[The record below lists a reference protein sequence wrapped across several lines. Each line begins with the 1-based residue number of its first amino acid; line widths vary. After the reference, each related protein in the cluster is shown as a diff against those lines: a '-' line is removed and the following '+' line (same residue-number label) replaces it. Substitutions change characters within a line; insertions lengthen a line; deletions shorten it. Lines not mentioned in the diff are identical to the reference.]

1 MSYTVRQVK
10 QFAEENDVKFVK
22 LTFCDMQGKQ
32 KNISLVAEELDSAF
46 SEGVE
51 FDPSLFDCFA
61 SDGKPLYLYPDPST
75 LYVLPWRP
83 QSGRVVSMLCDIK
96 YADKSDFEGDCRR
109 ILADAVKRLEN
120 KGIKCDIGTACD
132 FYVLKTSEDASPVF
146 QPYDRAGYCDAA
158 PLDKCENIR
167 RDIIFTLGT
176 MGVTPVS
183 SHHEV
188 GKGQNRIIFKPSDPM
203 TAAKNMLVYKSAVRN
218 ICVRDG
224 VYATFMPKPFERDA
238 ASGMHVSFSFS
249 EDMQKAAIESFAEGI
264 LENIDALTL
273 FANPTVNSYRR
284 LESLDA
290 IKRLSWTDKCSD
302 SLLRIAWGKNPTVT
316 LCSPDNVANPYLLFA
331 LLLHAGI
338 DGMEAGKKL
347 RPRLKEGAV
356 SGKLP
361 VDLSSALEKALS
373 SALVKRTIPAAQ
385 LKKFAEI
392 KRLEAEKHHQSDLE
406 SEREQYLDC

>member
-1 MSYTVRQVK
+1 
-10 QFAEENDVKFVK
+10 
-22 LTFCDMQGKQ
+22 
-32 KNISLVAEELDSAF
+32 
-46 SEGVE
+46 
-51 FDPSLFDCFA
+51 
-61 SDGKPLYLYPDPST
+61 
-75 LYVLPWRP
+75 
-83 QSGRVVSMLCDIK
+83 
-96 YADKSDFEGDCRR
+96 
-109 ILADAVKRLEN
+109 
-120 KGIKCDIGTACD
+120 
-132 FYVLKTSEDASPVF
+132 
-146 QPYDRAGYCDAA
+146 
-158 PLDKCENIR
+158 
-167 RDIIFTLGT
+167 
-176 MGVTPVS
+176 
-183 SHHEV
+183 
-188 GKGQNRIIFKPSDPM
+188 
-203 TAAKNMLVYKSAVRN
+203 
-218 ICVRDG
+218 
-224 VYATFMPKPFERDA
+224 MPKPFERDA

-331 LLLHAGI
+331 LLLHAGV

-392 KRLEAEKHHQSDLE
+392 KRLEAEKYQKSDLE